1 MRISDWSSDVC
12 SSDLTLQATRRPR
25 AVLEDLVRIGRRA
38 IVSFPNFGYWK
49 IRWRLLLSGR
59 MPVTNTL
66 PDTWYNTPN
75 IHLCTMLDFVSLCG
89 EIGVVIER
97 GLALNGRSEEHTS
110 ELQSLMRI

>member
-1 MRISDWSSDVC
+1 MEGVNECVSHGRPEIQGDADT
-12 SSDLTLQATRRPR
+12 DLADYHEDAFDFVVLSQTLQATRRPR

-66 PDTWYNTPN
+66 Q
-75 IHLCTMLDFVSLCG
+75 
-89 EIGVVIER
+89 IGRASCRER
-97 GLALNGRSEEHTS
+97 VC
-110 ELQSLMRI
+110 QYV